1 MSKINFF
8 INTPIFSFYNINLYI
23 IKYFFFLESFFP
35 LKFQFYKVINL
46 SVLFDCR
53 FGTKTDD
60 DEKKIFLMI
69 MCKRFIIDKQTAL
82 KMCKKKLKRTSKLY
96 KKVLIINTLRF
107 IQNSNSI
114 IKYHVSKN
122 DNEWNIY
129 WQTKCIEKSN
139 THCFNGC
146 FSRGV
151 WFGFSLRLS
160 FFVIIKQYVSCF
172 LKNIF
177 SFLFEFF

>member
-1 MSKINFF
+1 MSL
-8 INTPIFSFYNINLYI
+8 FS
-23 IKYFFFLESFFP
+23 

-129 WQTKCIEKSN
+129 
-139 THCFNGC
+139 
-146 FSRGV
+146 
-151 WFGFSLRLS
+151 
-160 FFVIIKQYVSCF
+160 
-172 LKNIF
+172 
-177 SFLFEFF
+177 